1 MGRSPR
7 GSRWPEVAEL
17 LAAEV
22 PGGPPGLGSSS
33 LEWRVLPRSPRGVSG
48 VAPCSVAVGGMVVG
62 GGWWDG
68 GRWRLVG
75 WWSVA
80 VGGMVVGGFQRSTIK
95 WCFVCGLCRLLWGP
109 FRLGSCGGPKGKK
122 GARGG
127 AEAQR
132 VFWRVGMLGVWAWGL
147 GATLGWDPLCVACL
161 VVFVSL
167 FGGLSSDFRSLA
179 AVPHSSPSGK
189 SVR

>member
-80 VGGMVVGGFQRSTIK
+80 VSGMVVGGSWWDGGRWFST
-95 WCFVCGLCRLLWGP
+95 FDHQMVLCLWI
-109 FRLGSCGGPKGKK
+109 
-122 GARGG
+122 
-127 AEAQR
+127 
-132 VFWRVGMLGVWAWGL
+132 V
-147 GATLGWDPLCVACL
+147 
-161 VVFVSL
+161 
-167 FGGLSSDFRSLA
+167 
-179 AVPHSSPSGK
+179 
-189 SVR
+189 